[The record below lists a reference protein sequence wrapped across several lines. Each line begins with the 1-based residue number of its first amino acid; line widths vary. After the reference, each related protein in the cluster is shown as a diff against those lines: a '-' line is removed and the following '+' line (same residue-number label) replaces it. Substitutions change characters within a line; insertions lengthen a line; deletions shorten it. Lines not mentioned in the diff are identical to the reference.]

1 MENINKILKDMED
14 NISYKHWFN
23 IEQNLDQLKKYLIKK
38 KLIENKLIN
47 EKKNFTQKYVTDLY
61 WEYDRMSSSG
71 QFTLDSLAKLYGVAT
86 DKEMEERLS
95 KMSKEEIKQELEKW

>member
-1 MENINKILKDMED
+1 MESINKILKDMED

-38 KLIENKLIN
+38 KLMENKLIN
-47 EKKNFTQKYVTDLY
+47 EKKNFTEKYVSDLY

-71 QFTLDSLAKLYGVAT
+71 QITLDSLAKLYGVET
-86 DKEMEERLS
+86 NQELEERLS
-95 KMSKEEIKQELEKW
+95 KMSKEEIKQELERS